1 MPSNACRVWSKCA
14 TTFASG
20 ERFFGSRL
28 CPARG
33 QPRSRS
39 RFRRISKPPAKIG
52 YAIGRAGIIVVSRT
66 KSKDDTAVETAIST
80 EARLRISIRG
90 AVQGVGFRPFVHR
103 LATNLKLAGWV
114 NNSTQ
119 GVTIEVEG
127 QREVIEKFLLSLPAE
142 KPPRSSI
149 QSLESSWLE
158 PVGYGQNCAR
168 PSRHRYVRRLF
179 ARNFR

>member
-1 MPSNACRVWSKCA
+1 VNDSS
-14 TTFASG
+14 
-20 ERFFGSRL
+20 ERG
-28 CPARG
+28 CVPHAG
-33 QPRSRS
+33 AAAVRS
-39 RFRRISKPPAKIG
+39 RFRGISKPPTKIG

-66 KSKDDTAVETAIST
+66 KGKDDTAVETAIST

-103 LATNLKLAGWV
+103 LATKLDLTGWV
-114 NNSTQ
+114 NNSSQ

-127 QREVIEKFLLSLPAE
+127 QREVLEKFLLSLQAE

-158 PVGYGQNCAR
+158 LVGYGDFAIRASESGGPKTALVLPDIATCAD
-168 PSRHRYVRRLF
+168 
-179 ARNFR
+179 